1 MRRRTRLGLRTQR
14 PHPPKAMVAAA
25 ERALQVAVDRRNEVA
40 KVTRFA
46 ISSKRVPV
54 IRGRNVHLSMSRM
67 TNLELNHPEE
77 PKHVHHQ
84 GAIRMIRGRRC
95 LKKKWLKPHAS
106 IMPRESA
113 DVVTYVFINMMTKP
127 LPPPKTP
134 KGPIHP
140 LPKRRARIPQPLHA

>member
-1 MRRRTRLGLRTQR
+1 MLMRNPMKSPYSFLHQSMKNLIDRERLRENRNRIAEKNKLGLRTQR

-40 KVTRFA
+40 KVIRFA

-54 IRGRNVHLSMSRM
+54 IRGRSVHSSMSKM
-67 TNLELNHPEE
+67 INLELNHPEE

-95 LKKKWLKPHAS
+95 PKKKWPKPHAS
-106 IMPRESA
+106 IMPGK
-113 DVVTYVFINMMTKP
+113 VQTW
-127 LPPPKTP
+127 
-134 KGPIHP
+134 
-140 LPKRRARIPQPLHA
+140 

>member
-1 MRRRTRLGLRTQR
+1 MRRRTRLGLRIQR

-54 IRGRNVHLSMSRM
+54 IRGRSVHSSMSKM
-67 TNLELNHPEE
+67 IISNSITQKNQN
-77 PKHVHHQ
+77 VHHQ

-95 LKKKWLKPHAS
+95 PKKKWPKPHAS

-113 DVVTYVFINMMTKP
+113 DVVTNVF
-127 LPPPKTP
+127 L
-134 KGPIHP
+134 
-140 LPKRRARIPQPLHA
+140 